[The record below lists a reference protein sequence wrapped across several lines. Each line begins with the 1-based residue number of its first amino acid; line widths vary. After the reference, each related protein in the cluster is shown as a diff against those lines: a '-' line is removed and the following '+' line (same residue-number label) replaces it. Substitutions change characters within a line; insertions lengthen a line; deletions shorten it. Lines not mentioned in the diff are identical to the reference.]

1 MVEASRARLW
11 GLLVKACQCV
21 RLSRAQP
28 RVLKR
33 RDRQVE
39 LFGRARLVELLGRA
53 RQVECC
59 KSSSM

>member
-1 MVEASRARLW
+1 MKITGA
-11 GLLVKACQCV
+11 
-21 RLSRAQP
+21 
-28 RVLKR
+28 
-33 RDRQVE
+33 RQVE